1 MKNKLL
7 RKIFIIPSIIWF
19 VLTVIVMVTSQNDPE
34 PLTLG
39 ELIIMDSILIF
50 IWFIII
56 YIISI
61 IINLFNKGKDIDE
74 KEIKN
79 ISSKNEEVINIKNYN
94 TKNKDILYTCNCV
107 IDAYECKLMFPYFRE
122 IYWTYI
128 IKKGLFINSIVCII
142 YIIILGRYLLFVLPL
157 FIILQLIL
165 MIYYNINIDK
175 VIEKDFKKLDS
186 KVNIDN
192 NYIIDFYN
200 DHLIRRNRLDIIK
213 LNYKDV
219 IRSVET
225 DTNFYL
231 ESLEKNVIIIQKNE
245 CSLELVNFIR
255 DKLKELEK
263 DLGNIARLKK
273 VKKRFHPDLIRIIMI
288 FLFVITIASLWGAL
302 YTLMLINNVLPQHGS
317 GFVRN
322 MWVFWCWLPIPILS
336 IILGF
341 KYKKRGIKCTK
352 NIVGGFI
359 IGLLLLLYGSFCMVP
374 TLSEDYNKI
383 YEYEDIIQA
392 EIPSKGYLEI
402 QKWDSYVDTDKTD
415 YVFISAYYDNTNI
428 DELEKSIENND
439 EWIFS
444 NDLKSELKIFI
455 PSHVIIDTDTYLSI
469 YNKTTDQYNV
479 VPEITGIYEIY
490 VMKYNISDKKLEIHK
505 FKYNYKN

>member
-1 MKNKLL
+1 
-7 RKIFIIPSIIWF
+7 
-19 VLTVIVMVTSQNDPE
+19 
-34 PLTLG
+34 
-39 ELIIMDSILIF
+39 
-50 IWFIII
+50 
-56 YIISI
+56 
-61 IINLFNKGKDIDE
+61 
-74 KEIKN
+74 
-79 ISSKNEEVINIKNYN
+79 
-94 TKNKDILYTCNCV
+94 
-107 IDAYECKLMFPYFRE
+107 
-122 IYWTYI
+122 
-128 IKKGLFINSIVCII
+128 
-142 YIIILGRYLLFVLPL
+142 
-157 FIILQLIL
+157 

-200 DHLIRRNRLDIIK
+200 DYLIRRNRLDIIK

-219 IRSVET
+219 IRSAET

-490 VMKYNISDKKLEIHK
+490 VMKYDISDKKLEIHK

>member
-1 MKNKLL
+1 
-7 RKIFIIPSIIWF
+7 
-19 VLTVIVMVTSQNDPE
+19 
-34 PLTLG
+34 
-39 ELIIMDSILIF
+39 
-50 IWFIII
+50 
-56 YIISI
+56 
-61 IINLFNKGKDIDE
+61 
-74 KEIKN
+74 
-79 ISSKNEEVINIKNYN
+79 
-94 TKNKDILYTCNCV
+94 
-107 IDAYECKLMFPYFRE
+107 
-122 IYWTYI
+122 
-128 IKKGLFINSIVCII
+128 
-142 YIIILGRYLLFVLPL
+142 
-157 FIILQLIL
+157 
-165 MIYYNINIDK
+165 
-175 VIEKDFKKLDS
+175 
-186 KVNIDN
+186 
-192 NYIIDFYN
+192 
-200 DHLIRRNRLDIIK
+200 
-213 LNYKDV
+213 
-219 IRSVET
+219 
-225 DTNFYL
+225 
-231 ESLEKNVIIIQKNE
+231 
-245 CSLELVNFIR
+245 
-255 DKLKELEK
+255 
-263 DLGNIARLKK
+263 
-273 VKKRFHPDLIRIIMI
+273 MI

-341 KYKKRGIKCTK
+341 NYKKRGIKCTK

-490 VMKYNISDKKLEIHK
+490 VMKYDISDKKLEIHK